1 MFISVNVTKN
11 FKAMEMHERDIERQN
26 FINVRKLSMLL
37 KRVPTIKKCNINNE
51 LFRSC

>member
-1 MFISVNVTKN
+1 MNVTKN

-37 KRVPTIKKCNINNE
+37 KYVVTTRKCDINYE
-51 LFRSC
+51 FI